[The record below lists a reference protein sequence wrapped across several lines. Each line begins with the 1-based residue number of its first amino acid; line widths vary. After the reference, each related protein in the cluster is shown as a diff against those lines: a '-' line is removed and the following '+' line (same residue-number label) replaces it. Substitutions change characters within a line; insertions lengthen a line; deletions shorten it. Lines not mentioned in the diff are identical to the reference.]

1 MKKVLLITTVL
12 WCLIAIPAVAV
23 ERAPRI
29 TDREIIESLS
39 NIRGDIKRLEGKV
52 HHLEDGQKAI
62 LKEMDRRFESMGGS
76 VNERFNGMEKR
87 FESMENS
94 MNKRFESMENSMNGR
109 FESMEN
115 SVNGRFESMEN
126 SMNKRFDS
134 MENQIQNLVSVFIG
148 IVAAFAGIV
157 AITIGFAIWDRR
169 TALRPTLKEISEVKE
184 KENKIV
190 KALEHFAKQEP
201 KMAEVLRSVG
211 LL

>member
-1 MKKVLLITTVL
+1 MKKVLLIITVL

-76 VNERFNGMEKR
+76 VNERFNGMEK
-87 FESMENS
+87 
-94 MNKRFESMENSMNGR
+94 
-109 FESMEN
+109 
-115 SVNGRFESMEN
+115 RFESMEN

>member
-23 ERAPRI
+23 EMAPRI

-62 LKEMDRRFESMGGS
+62 LKEMDRRFESMGKS
-76 VNERFNGMEKR
+76 VNERFEGME
-87 FESMENS
+87 
-94 MNKRFESMENSMNGR
+94 KRFESMENSMNGR

-115 SVNGRFESMEN
+115 SVNGCFESMEN

-184 KENKIV
+184 RENKIV

>member
-1 MKKVLLITTVL
+1 MKKVLLIITVL
-12 WCLIAIPAVAV
+12 WCLLAIPAVAV

-62 LKEMDRRFESMGGS
+62 LKEMDRRFESMGKS
-76 VNERFNGMEKR
+76 VNERFEGMEKR

-94 MNKRFESMENSMNGR
+94 M
-109 FESMEN
+109 
-115 SVNGRFESMEN
+115 NGRFESMEN

-157 AITIGFAIWDRR
+157 AITIGFAVWDRR

-184 KENKIV
+184 RENKIV